1 MSSQDTTNHLF
12 INALTGFVEL
22 HKNAPRKL
30 IAARELFISYFNAP
44 NEHEARKS
52 YVAYCAMEDACI
64 EHRIG
69 TR

>member
-44 NEHEARKS
+44 NDEEAREEFA
-52 YVAYCAMEDACI
+52 AYEACEDMCLA
-64 EHRIG
+64 HRMG
-69 TR
+69 TK